1 MHFKSLCRI
10 FPSHWKKEH
19 RTCGTKAL
27 VSRFAQNIKI
37 WSFPFMRWTQTLLV
51 CWFDGMFWIISKFRR
66 SRDGQMYIILI
77 WLGGEIYISDVDCKI
92 KIWLFLTTMLENLLK
107 DKFFIFLARWTD
119 PWEFSIVISHCVLA
133 VLEIIDI

>member
-1 MHFKSLCRI
+1 
-10 FPSHWKKEH
+10 
-19 RTCGTKAL
+19 
-27 VSRFAQNIKI
+27 
-37 WSFPFMRWTQTLLV
+37 
-51 CWFDGMFWIISKFRR
+51 
-66 SRDGQMYIILI
+66 MYIILI